1 MAELLQNLSS
11 SLGMYFDNVMGLNLA
26 LSLSIFIG
34 GNFIVK
40 NKGLKK
46 AGYIRVR
53 IGMYLPNALESDH
66 PSS

>member
-46 AGYIRVR
+46 AGYIVN
-53 IGMYLPNALESDH
+53 IMVAAGGIYLH
-66 PSS
+66 V